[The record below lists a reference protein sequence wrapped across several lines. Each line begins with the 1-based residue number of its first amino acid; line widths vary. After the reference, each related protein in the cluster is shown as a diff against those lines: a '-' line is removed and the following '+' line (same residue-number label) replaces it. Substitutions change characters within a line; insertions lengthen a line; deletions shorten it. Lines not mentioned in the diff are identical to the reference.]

1 MYTIP
6 PKKLL
11 IINILDI
18 LKKYSDEEHRLSQK
32 DIEEILLKEYSM
44 KADRKSIKRNLMDL
58 IDFGYQLGYTEIE
71 RTGKNGDATILTDWY
86 LERDFTDAE
95 LRLLIDSILL
105 SKSIPTSQCKALIE
119 KLKSLSNNYF
129 DVRVKHVRSIPEIK
143 PGNQQLFYTIEI
155 LDEAI
160 EKKKKVRFS
169 LSFYGFDKKRHIST
183 HEDGTPKVR
192 TFNPYQ
198 MVTANGRYY
207 LLGNFEYHDDV
218 AYVRLDHIVDIEI
231 LPEPVKPKTKVK
243 GLEKGLD
250 LPKHMAEHVYMSY
263 GDTADITLR
272 VLKQMSDQ
280 IVDWFGFDFT
290 VIEEEEDAVIIKLR
304 SSIRAM
310 RFWAMQY
317 GIFVEILEPKELRE
331 EIKKTVETIYGRHHL
346 SKILIRYYWQ

>member
-1 MYTIP
+1 MTYTIP
-6 PKKLL
+6 PKKIL
-11 IINILDI
+11 IINILEI
-18 LKKYSDEEHRLSQK
+18 LKKYSDQEHRLSQK
-32 DIEEILLKEYSM
+32 DIAAILERDYSM

-58 IDFGYQLGYTEIE
+58 IDVGYNIGYTEIE
-71 RTGKNGDATILTDWY
+71 RSGKNGDATILTDWY

-105 SKSIPTSQCKALIE
+105 SKSIPTNQCKELIE
-119 KLKSLSNNYF
+119 KLKGLSNNYF
-129 DVRVKHVRSIPEIK
+129 DVRVKHVRSIPEVK

-169 LSFYGFDKKRHIST
+169 MSWYGFDKKRHISA
-183 HEDGTPKVR
+183 HEDGTPRVR

-218 AYVRLDHIVDIEI
+218 AYVKLDHIVDIVI
-231 LPEPVKPKTKVK
+231 LPETVKPKTKVK

-263 GDTADITLR
+263 GDTADILMR
-272 VLKQMSDQ
+272 VSKQMSDQ
-280 IVDWFGFDFT
+280 IVDWLGFDFT
-290 VIEEEEDAVIIKLR
+290 VIKEEEDAVIIKLR

-331 EIKKTVETIYGRHHL
+331 EIAKAIETMK
-346 SKILIRYYWQ
+346 SRYITNDRDV